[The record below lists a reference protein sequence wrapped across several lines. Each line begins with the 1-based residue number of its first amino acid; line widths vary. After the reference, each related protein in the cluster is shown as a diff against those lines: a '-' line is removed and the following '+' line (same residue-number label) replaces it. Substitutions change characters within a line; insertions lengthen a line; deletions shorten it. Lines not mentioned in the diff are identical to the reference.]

1 MKHAANRSPFLD
13 SKWKTYTAAGAAAA
27 AAGLVGNAQA
37 AITFLDFNDTV
48 VTDTAVGDLTWADF
62 SVNFN
67 GDAQADILVS
77 YRAFSATTGTANV
90 FPAPGATSGVVGFI
104 SANFNYPS
112 RLPVG
117 ASIGPSAAFIAVT
130 PTAPQGG
137 RGDMAWGPGYSLSQW
152 VAGVADPP
160 ATGFLGVR
168 FLIGANTHFG
178 WVRVTAAPGS
188 HQVTVHDAAF
198 ETTPD
203 TGIVAGATGIPEPGG
218 LGLLALGGAGLTAM
232 RRRRKLSAE

>member
-1 MKHAANRSPFLD
+1 MKPDANRPLFSN
-13 SKWKTYTAAGAAAA
+13 SKWKTYTTAGAAVA

-37 AITFLDFNDTV
+37 AITFLDFNDAV
-48 VTDTAVGDLTWADF
+48 VTDATAGDLIWA
-62 SVNFN
+62 NFN
-67 GDAQADILVS
+67 VDFNNDSQVDILVS

-90 FPAPGATSGVVGFI
+90 FPATGATSAVVGFI

-112 RLPVG
+112 RLPAG

-130 PTAPQGG
+130 PAAPQGG

-152 VAGVADPP
+152 GAGAADPP
-160 ATGFLGVR
+160 STGFLGVK

-178 WVRVTAAPGS
+178 WVRVTTAPGS

-198 ETTPD
+198 ETAPD
-203 TGIVAGATGIPEPGG
+203 TGIIAGAVGVPEPGG

-232 RRRRKLSAE
+232 RRRRKPSAE